1 MKKSTFLSQLA
12 AAGIAAGLV
21 AAPGFTEETKK
32 AAEPVAKEAKAK
44 ADGKDASCKAK
55 GECKGHEKKADGKEA
70 SCKAKG
76 ECKGH
81 EVKADSAAKSGVKGE
96 LKGDAKAA
104 PAVEKKAAACKGH
117 NDCKG
122 KGGCGMTDK
131 DIEAAAKK
139 MGIAKDK
146 AGKAHG
152 CKGMNECK
160 GLGGCK
166 M

>member
-21 AAPGFTEETKK
+21 AAPSFADEGKK
-32 AAEPVAKEAKAK
+32 AAEPAAKEAKTK

-70 SCKAKG
+70 SCKGKA

-81 EVKADSAAKSGVKGE
+81 EGKAEEKGAKVDSSKGAAK
-96 LKGDAKAA
+96 KAEA
-104 PAVEKKAAACKGH
+104 GEKKAAACKGH
-117 NDCKG
+117 NECKG
-122 KGGCGMTDK
+122 MGGCAMTDK
-131 DIEAAAKK
+131 DLDAAAKK
-139 MGIAKDK
+139 MGIARDK